1 MLVIPSVDLRGGRV
15 VRLLRGDYAHE
26 TVYSDDPVA
35 VVKGFV
41 TAGARRVHVV
51 DLDAA
56 RGHADRASS
65 TAATAAVVELART
78 GATVQVGGGVRDRD
92 AAQRWFDAGASWV
105 VIGSL
110 ALRQPDIALALCE
123 EFPGSVLIALDV
135 RGGEARAEGWT
146 QAAGDSGESVDR
158 WTAWPI
164 AGIVHTEIDRD
175 GTLAGPAL
183 PALRAI
189 CTRFAGAVFAS
200 GGVTTIDDVAACAE
214 AGAAGVIV
222 GRALHDGL
230 FDLGGALSRFGQGA
244 PA

>member
-1 MLVIPSVDLRGGRV
+1 MLVIPSVDLLAGRV

-35 VVKGFV
+35 VVRAFV
-41 TAGARRVHVV
+41 KAGARRVHVV

-56 RGHADRASS
+56 RGQADPASS
-65 TAATAAVVELART
+65 VAATAAVAELARS

-92 AAQRWFDAGASWV
+92 TAQRWFDAGASWV
-105 VIGSL
+105 VLGSL
-110 ALRQPDIALALCE
+110 ALRQPDIAHSLCE
-123 EFPGSVLIALDV
+123 EFPGRVLIALDMH
-135 RGGEARAEGWT
+135 GGQARAEGWT
-146 QAAGDSGESVDR
+146 QAAGDAGESVDR
-158 WTAWPI
+158 WAAWPI

-183 PALRAI
+183 PALRAV
-189 CTRFAGAVFAS
+189 CTRFTGPVFAS
-200 GGVTTIDDVAACAE
+200 GGVTTLDDVAACAE

-230 FDLGGALSRFGQGA
+230 FDLGGALSRFGHAA

>member
-1 MLVIPSVDLRGGRV
+1 MLVIPSVDLRAGRV
-15 VRLLRGDYAHE
+15 VRLLRGDYARE
-26 TVYSDDPVA
+26 TVYSADPVG

-41 TAGARRVHVV
+41 HAGARRVHVV

-56 RGHADRASS
+56 RGLADPASS
-65 TAATAAVVELART
+65 AAATAAVAELARA

-92 AAQRWFDAGASWV
+92 AALRWFDAGASWV

-110 ALRQPDIALALCE
+110 ALREPDVAHALCE
-123 EFPGSVLIALDV
+123 EFPGRVLVALDV
-135 RGGEARAEGWT
+135 QGGQARAQGWT
-146 QAAGDSGESVDR
+146 QPAGDAGASVDR
-158 WTAWPI
+158 WAAWPI

-183 PALRAI
+183 PALRAM
-189 CTRFAGAVFAS
+189 CTRFRGAVFAS
-200 GGVTTIDDVAACAE
+200 GGVTTVDDVAACAQ

-230 FDLGGALSRFGQGA
+230 FDLGGALARFGQGA

>member
-1 MLVIPSVDLRGGRV
+1 MLVIPSVDLRAGRV
-15 VRLLRGDYAHE
+15 VRLLRGDYARE

-35 VVKGFV
+35 VVRGFV
-41 TAGARRVHVV
+41 LAGARRVHIV

-56 RGHADRASS
+56 RGHSDPASS
-65 TAATAAVVELART
+65 SAATAVVAELGRNGVTA
-78 GATVQVGGGVRDRD
+78 QVGGGVRDRD

-110 ALRQPDIALALCE
+110 ALRQPDVAQALCE
-123 EFPGSVLIALDV
+123 EFPGRVLVALDV
-135 RGGEARAEGWT
+135 QGGRARAEGWT
-146 QAAGDSGESVDR
+146 QAAGDAGESVDR
-158 WTAWPI
+158 WAVWPI

-189 CTRFAGAVFAS
+189 CTRFTGAVFAS

-214 AGAAGVIV
+214 VGAAGVIV
-222 GRALHDGL
+222 GRALHDGV
-230 FDLGGALSRFGQGA
+230 FDLGGAVLRFGQGA

>member
-1 MLVIPSVDLRGGRV
+1 MLVIPSVDLRAGRV

-41 TAGARRVHVV
+41 KAGARRVHVV

-56 RGHADRASS
+56 RGQAHPASS
-65 TAATAAVVELART
+65 AAATAAVVELART

-92 AAQRWFDAGASWV
+92 TARRWFDAGASWV

-110 ALRQPDIALALCE
+110 ALRQPDIAHGLCK
-123 EFPGSVLIALDV
+123 EFPGRVLIALDAHGGQA
-135 RGGEARAEGWT
+135 RAQGWTEAAGEAVEH
-146 QAAGDSGESVDR
+146 VDR
-158 WTAWPI
+158 WAAWPI

-183 PALRAI
+183 PALRAV
-189 CTRFAGAVFAS
+189 CTRFTGAVFAS
-200 GGVTTIDDVAACAE
+200 GGVTTVDDVAACAD

-222 GRALHDGL
+222 GRALYDGL
-230 FDLGGALSRFGQGA
+230 FDLGAALSRFGQGA

>member
-1 MLVIPSVDLRGGRV
+1 MLVIPSVDLRAGRV

-41 TAGARRVHVV
+41 AAGAPRVHVV

-56 RGHADRASS
+56 RGVGDPASAS
-65 TAATAAVVELART
+65 AATAAVAELARA

-92 AAQRWFDAGASWV
+92 AARRWFDAGAAWV

-110 ALRQPDIALALCE
+110 ALRQPDIARGICE
-123 EFPGSVLIALDV
+123 EFPDRVLIALDV

-146 QAAGDSGESVDR
+146 EAAGDAGESVDR
-158 WTAWPI
+158 WAAWPI

-183 PALRAI
+183 PALRAV
-189 CTRFAGAVFAS
+189 CARFTGAVFAS

-230 FDLGGALSRFGQGA
+230 FDLRGALSRFGQRA